1 MVKVLLVSGH
11 EELAQAHGVYVGEGL
26 SAISR

>member
-11 EELAQAHGVYVGEGL
+11 EELAQALGAYVRVRM
-26 SAISR
+26 SAIRG